1 VPGREITKLTLYGDS
16 ISGNCQKPRW
26 TADYLDIDHDWIEID
41 ILNGGTQSE
50 EFLALN
56 PVGQVPLARW
66 PDGRAL
72 PQSNAIMLY
81 LAEGSDLIPS
91 DSFQRAQM
99 NSWLFWEQYS
109 HETAIA
115 VRRFKKHY
123 LKWPDSE
130 IDPDLMA
137 KGRRALGVMEMQLN
151 NTDWLVGDTLS

>member
-1 VPGREITKLTLYGDS
+1 
-16 ISGNCQKPRW
+16 
-26 TADYLDIDHDWIEID
+26 
-41 ILNGGTQSE
+41 
-50 EFLALN
+50 
-56 PVGQVPLARW
+56 
-66 PDGRAL
+66 
-72 PQSNAIMLY
+72 MLY

-123 LKWPDSE
+123 LKLPDSE

-137 KGRRALGVMEMQLN
+137 KGRRALGVMEMQLTY
-151 NTDWLVGDTLS
+151 TDWLVGDGLTCADIALVAYTRVAHEGGFDLSEFPSVERWVSRVEGALSIGHAMPKEGVTL